1 MSNALAIFDNKA
13 NMPGYLND
21 FFEEEGGNIVE
32 RGSVPSL
39 GIEGKVWTVALNGEK
54 TKLIRT
60 NEDGDEVPVPVIR
73 GVILAYSPER
83 ARNYYEGGYD
93 PATPTPPKCWSNDGV
108 KPDASIAE
116 PVHSVCAKCP
126 MSIKGSR
133 VNEQGKE
140 VIACAQHRMLAVLP
154 MFKKGVLNDQ
164 ALRLKLSITSLFDGQ
179 SPDLEKEGWFAF
191 ENLLKFLRSK
201 GVKHT
206 AGIIVKMKFD
216 PNVAYPKVIF
226 SPEAM
231 MPQDLLTAV
240 KPMLKDEAVLGLIEG
255 KWTPAGTDG
264 KPVDEPA
271 EPAED
276 KAAKAAEEAKAKAEA
291 AKKAKAEAAAKKKA
305 EEEAKAKAEAEAAEA
320 AKKAAA
326 LAEDEDEDGDI
337 DVDLTPAKPAQT
349 TREKL
354 TEKQLAGTKGTKAA
368 AEKEAKAETKAEPA
382 GKPDVGALLDEWD

>member
-13 NMPGYLND
+13 NLPGYLND

-39 GIEGKVWTVALNGEK
+39 GIEGKVWAVALNGEK

-116 PVHSVCAKCP
+116 PINSVCAKCP

-231 MPQDLLTAV
+231 LPQELLEAV

-291 AKKAKAEAAAKKKA
+291 AKAAKAAAAAKKKA
-305 EEEAKAKAEAEAAEA
+305 EAEAAAAAAAEA
-320 AKKAAA
+320 AAKAAA
-326 LAEDEDEDGDI
+326 VAAEDDEDI
-337 DVDLTPAKPAQT
+337 EVDLTPAKPQST
-349 TREKL
+349 KEKL

-368 AEKEAKAETKAEPA
+368 AEKEAKAETKADPA